1 MSELTRYRAIDL
13 LGLGLLTL
21 VLCGCGGAN
30 RSELDILPG
39 ADKARAALE
48 KALTAWKNGEKCGK
62 VLGDSQSIE
71 VVDKVWKSGGKLAAF
86 EILRAEDKPGPRWFT
101 VKLTLV
107 GSAKPQEVGY
117 AVLGLDSLW
126 VFRDED
132 YKKLSG
138 M

>member
-1 MSELTRYRAIDL
+1 MRELTQCRAIGL

-21 VLCGCGGAN
+21 VSCGCGGAN
-30 RSELDILPG
+30 RSELDIVPG
-39 ADKARAALE
+39 ADQARAALE

-62 VLGDSQSIE
+62 VQGDSQNIE
-71 VVDKVWKSGGKLAAF
+71 VVDKVWKAGGKLAAF

-107 GSAKPQEVGY
+107 GSAEPQEVAY
-117 AVLGLDSLW
+117 AVLGLDPLW

-132 YKKLSG
+132 FKKLSG